1 MKNPKFV
8 VNPCTGNYFIFTGD
22 GENQGYYLISDFVTG
37 LFTGF
42 LKPSKVRLY
51 SSYKVIEFSK
61 SPYKRCSIFPV
72 KIPNGVK
79 VRLSYERLCAFYLNP
94 LIFKHTQKV
103 RNFRVF
109 LKTCTLQE
117 TVPLVV
123 FYNDEFKLYCDVHKE
138 KNIYYE
144 NK

>member
-1 MKNPKFV
+1 MGGINMKNPKFV
-8 VNPCTGNYFIFTGD
+8 VNPCTGNYFIFAGD
-22 GENQGYYLISDFVTG
+22 GENQGYYYI
-37 LFTGF
+37 TGF
-42 LKPSKVRLY
+42 LKTSKAMLC
-51 SSYKVIEFSK
+51 SSYKVMEFPK
-61 SPYKRCSIFPV
+61 SPFKRCSIFPV

-94 LIFKHTQKV
+94 FIIKHTQKS
-103 RNFRVF
+103 RNFSVF

-123 FYNDEFKLYCDVHKE
+123 FYNDEFKLYCDVYTG